1 MNQKFDICI
10 AGAGMAGATMAGFLA
25 PKGYKI
31 ALIDKDFD
39 FKDRIVAEL
48 LQPGAVNLFKEMGL
62 ASCLE
67 GFDAQEV
74 YGYAMMKDDDSF
86 KISYNDKTDTQVQ
99 LGLGVNSGKFLQK
112 IRAYLKGFDN
122 VTFIKGNVTDLRKND
137 ETVIGASYYDNEKE
151 KYFDID
157 ANLTI
162 ASDGFYSRLRKVL
175 SDNEVSITSHFIGV
189 LMKDVPLPFPN
200 HGHLFL
206 SGPTPFVCYPI
217 SSTEIRCLVDFPS
230 DIPPRRGKQ
239 INDHLEKNVI
249 PYLPESVKDGFIKAY
264 KEGKFK
270 VMANQL
276 MPAKPKKI
284 KGVVLLG
291 DSLNMRHP
299 LTGGGLTAVFQ
310 DVKLLGDLL
319 MELDSLEN
327 LEKNFEKVNK
337 YYKERV
343 PLNANV
349 NILANALYGVMS
361 NDLLKVAV
369 YEYLK
374 KGGKNAQIPIR
385 MLAGLDRNTMTLIKY
400 FFSVAGFGAK
410 NLLAE
415 NVMNVGKATKI
426 MKDAIQIVKP
436 LAISNLINLDYEKL
450 KF

>member
-1 MNQKFDICI
+1 MENKFDLCI
-10 AGAGMAGATMAGFLA
+10 VGAGMAGATMAGFLA

-39 FKDRIVAEL
+39 YKDRIVAEL
-48 LQPGAVNLFKEMGL
+48 LQPGAVNLFKEMGM

-74 YGYAMMKDDDSF
+74 YGYAMVKDGESFQIPYNPDDS
-86 KISYNDKTDTQVQ
+86 KTQI
-99 LGLGVNSGKFLQK
+99 GLGVNSGHYLQK
-112 IRAYLKGFDN
+112 IRDYVKSFEN
-122 VTFIKGNVTDLRKND
+122 VTLLQGNVTELRKNGD
-137 ETVIGASYYDNEKE
+137 TIIGATYYCNDKE
-151 KYFDID
+151 EHFDIS
-157 ANLTI
+157 AALTI
-162 ASDGFYSRLRKVL
+162 ASDGFYSKLRKSL
-175 SDNEVSITSHFIGV
+175 SNNDVSITSHFIGV
-189 LMKDVPLPFPN
+189 LMKNVTLPFPN

-217 SSTEIRCLVDFPS
+217 SSTEVRCLVDYPS
-230 DIPPRRGKQ
+230 DVPPRRGKQ

-249 PYLPESVKDGFIKAY
+249 PYLSADVKLAFIEAY

-270 VMANQL
+270 VMANQF

-299 LTGGGLTAVFQ
+299 LTGGGLTAVYQ
-310 DVKLLGDLL
+310 DIKLLGDLL
-319 MELDSLEN
+319 VGMPNFKNQELI
-327 LEKNFEKVNK
+327 FEKVKK

-369 YEYLK
+369 FEYLK
-374 KGGKNAQIPIR
+374 KGGENAAIPIK
-385 MLAGLDRNTMTLIKY
+385 MLAGLDRNTMTLVKH
-400 FFSVAGFGAK
+400 FFGVAGFGAK
-410 NLLAE
+410 NLLSE
-415 NVMNVGKATKI
+415 NIMNVGKASRI

-436 LAISNLINLDYEKL
+436 LAIANLINLDYDKL

>member
-1 MNQKFDICI
+1 MENKFDLCI
-10 AGAGMAGATMAGFLA
+10 AGAGMAGATMAAFLA
-25 PKGYKI
+25 PKAYKI

-74 YGYAMMKDDDSF
+74 YGYAMLKDDESF
-86 KISYNDKTDTQVQ
+86 TIPYSKEGNQIGV
-99 LGLGVNSGKFLQK
+99 GVNSGLFLQK
-112 IRAYLKGFDN
+112 IREYLKTFDN
-122 VTFIKGNVTDLRKND
+122 VTFIKGTVTELRKNG
-137 ETVIGASYYDNEKE
+137 ENVIGATYYDNEKE
-151 KYFDID
+151 DHFDID
-157 ANLTI
+157 ASLTI
-162 ASDGFYSRLRKVL
+162 ASDGFYSKLRKVL
-175 SDNEVSITSHFIGV
+175 SDNEVSITSHFIGI
-189 LMKDVPLPFPN
+189 LMKNVELPFPN

-230 DIPPRRGKQ
+230 DIPPRRGPQ
-239 INDHLEKNVI
+239 INEHLEKNVI
-249 PYLPESVKDGFIKAY
+249 PYLPESVKEGFIAAY

-276 MPAKPKKI
+276 MPAKPRKI

-310 DVKLLGDLL
+310 DIKLLGDLL
-319 MELDSLEN
+319 MEMPNFTNQELI
-327 LEKNFEKVNK
+327 FEKIKK
-337 YYKERV
+337 YYKKRV
-343 PLNANV
+343 SLNANV

-374 KGGKNAQIPIR
+374 KGGENAEIPIK
-385 MLAGLDRNTMTLIKY
+385 MLAGLDRNSMTLIKH

-415 NVMNVGKATKI
+415 NIMNVGKAAKI
-426 MKDAIQIVKP
+426 MKDAVVIVKP
-436 LAISNLINLDYEKL
+436 LAMSNLVNIDYDSL
-450 KF
+450 KV

>member
-1 MNQKFDICI
+1 MEQKFDLCI

-62 ASCLE
+62 GDCLE

-74 YGYAMMKDDDSF
+74 YGYAMMKDGESF
-86 KISYNDKTDTQVQ
+86 QIPYYEEGQTGQC
-99 LGLGVNSGKFLQK
+99 GIGVNSGKFLQN
-112 IRAYLKGFDN
+112 IRAYLKTFDN
-122 VTFIKGNVTDLRKND
+122 VTFIKGNVTELREEND
-137 ETVIGASYYDNEKE
+137 TIIGATYYDNELE
-151 KYFDID
+151 DHFDVD
-157 ANLTI
+157 AKLTI

-189 LMKDVPLPFPN
+189 LMKDVDLPFPN

-217 SSTEIRCLVDFPS
+217 STTEIRCLVDFPS
-230 DIPPRRGKQ
+230 DTPPRRGPQ
-239 INDHLEKNVI
+239 INEHLEKNVI
-249 PYLPESVKDGFIKAY
+249 PYLPEEVKPAFINAY

-276 MPAKPKKI
+276 MPAKPRKI

-291 DSLNMRHP
+291 DALNMRHP

-310 DVKLLGDLL
+310 DVKLLGDYLL
-319 MELDSLEN
+319 SMP
-327 LEKNFEKVNK
+327 NFEDQELIFENVKK

-343 PLNANV
+343 SLNANV

-361 NDLLKVAV
+361 NELLKVAV

-374 KGGKNAQIPIR
+374 KGGTNASVPIK
-385 MLAGLDRNTMTLIKY
+385 MLAGLDRNTTTLIKH

-415 NVMNVGKATKI
+415 NVMNVGKAAKV
-426 MKDAIQIVKP
+426 MKDAVTIVKP
-436 LAISNLINLDYEKL
+436 LAVSNLINIDKIV
-450 KF
+450 

>member
-1 MNQKFDICI
+1 MENKFDLCI
-10 AGAGMAGATMAGFLA
+10 AGAGMAGATMAGYLA

-48 LQPGAVNLFKEMGL
+48 MQPGAVNLFKEMGL
-62 ASCLE
+62 SSCLE

-74 YGYAMMKDDDSF
+74 YGYAMLKDDETFTIPYNDDDS
-86 KISYNDKTDTQVQ
+86 KKQI
-99 LGLGVNSGKFLQK
+99 GIGVNSGLFLQK
-112 IRAYLKGFDN
+112 IRDYLRTFDN
-122 VTFIKGNVTDLRKND
+122 ITFIEGTVTELLK
-137 ETVIGASYYDNEKE
+137 EGESIIGATYYDNDKE
-151 KYFDID
+151 DHFDIY
-157 ANLTI
+157 AALTI
-162 ASDGFYSRLRKVL
+162 ASDGFYSKLRTQL

-189 LMKDVPLPFPN
+189 LMKNVELPFPN

-217 SSTEIRCLVDFPS
+217 TSTEIRCLVDFPS
-230 DIPPRRGKQ
+230 DIPPRRGPQ
-239 INDHLEKNVI
+239 INEHLEKNVI
-249 PYLPESVKDGFIKAY
+249 PYLPESVKPGFIQAY

-310 DVKLLGDLL
+310 DIKLLGDLL
-319 MELDSLEN
+319 MEMPNFTNQELIFEN
-327 LEKNFEKVNK
+327 VKK

-343 PLNANV
+343 SLNANV

-374 KGGKNAQIPIR
+374 KGGKNASVSIK
-385 MLAGLDRNTMTLIKY
+385 MLAGLDRNTMTLIKH

-410 NLLAE
+410 NLLSE
-415 NVMNVGKATKI
+415 NIMNVGKAARI
-426 MKDAIQIVKP
+426 MKDAVAIVKP
-436 LAISNLINLDYEKL
+436 LAMANLVNIDYDSL
-450 KF
+450 KV

>member
-1 MNQKFDICI
+1 MKQKFDLCI
-10 AGAGMAGATMAGFLA
+10 AGAGMAGATMAAFLA

-48 LQPGAVNLFKEMGL
+48 LQPSAVNLFKEMGL
-62 ASCLE
+62 GECLK

-74 YGYAMMKDDDSF
+74 YGYAMMKDGEAF
-86 KISYNDKTDTQVQ
+86 QIPYNADESTNHV
-99 LGLGVNSGKFLQK
+99 GIGVNSGLFLQN
-112 IRAYLKGFDN
+112 IRTYLKTFEN
-122 VTFIKGNVTDLRKND
+122 ITFIKGAVTALRKED
-137 ETVIGASYYDNEKE
+137 ETVIGATYYDNDFEKD
-151 KYFDID
+151 FDVD
-157 ANLTI
+157 AKLTI
-162 ASDGFYSRLRKVL
+162 ASDGFYSKLRTSL
-175 SDNEVSITSHFIGV
+175 SNNEVSITSHFIGV
-189 LMKDVPLPFPN
+189 LMKDVVLPFPN

-217 SSTEIRCLVDFPS
+217 NSHEVRCLVDFPS

-239 INDHLEKNVI
+239 INEHLEKNVI
-249 PYLPESVKDGFIKAY
+249 PYLPEQVKPAFIKAY
-264 KEGKFK
+264 QEGKFK

-310 DVKLLGDLL
+310 DVKLLGDYL
-319 MELDSLEN
+319 MAMPSFENQELIFEN
-327 LEKNFEKVNK
+327 VKK

-343 PLNANV
+343 LLNANV

-361 NDLLKVAV
+361 NELLKDAV

-374 KGGKNAQIPIR
+374 KGGTNASVPIQ
-385 MLAGLDRNTMTLIKY
+385 MLAGLDRNTTTLIKH
-400 FFSVAGFGAK
+400 FFGVAGFGAK
-410 NLLAE
+410 NLLTE
-415 NVMNVGKATKI
+415 DVMNVGKAAKI
-426 MKDAIQIVKP
+426 MKDAITIVRP
-436 LAISNLINLDYEKL
+436 LAVSNLINLDKIV
-450 KF
+450 

>member
-1 MNQKFDICI
+1 MKQKFDLCI

-48 LQPGAVNLFKEMGL
+48 LQPGAVNLFNEMGM

-74 YGYAMMKDDDSF
+74 YGYAMMKDGESF
-86 KISYNDKTDTQVQ
+86 DIPYNSNGNKKQIGI
-99 LGLGVNSGKFLQK
+99 GLNSGKFLQK
-112 IRAYLKGFDN
+112 IRAYLKTFDN
-122 VTFIKGNVTDLRKND
+122 ITFIKGNVTELMKNG
-137 ETVIGASYYDNEKE
+137 EAIIGATYYDNDKE
-151 KYFDID
+151 DHFDIF
-157 ANLTI
+157 ASLTI
-162 ASDGFYSRLRKVL
+162 ASDGFYSRLRKEL
-175 SDNEVSITSHFIGV
+175 SNSEVSITSHFIGV
-189 LMKDVPLPFPN
+189 LMKDVVLPYPN

-217 SSTEIRCLVDFPS
+217 SKNEVRCLVDFPS

-239 INDHLEKNVI
+239 INEHLEKNVI
-249 PYLPESVKDGFIKAY
+249 PYLPQQVKPAFVAAY

-310 DVKLLGDLL
+310 DIKLLGDLL
-319 MELDSLEN
+319 MEMSDFTNQDLILD
-327 LEKNFEKVNK
+327 KVK
-337 YYKERV
+337 QYYKERV
-343 PLNANV
+343 ALNANV

-361 NDLLKVAV
+361 NKLLKVAV

-374 KGGKNAQIPIR
+374 KGGTNASVPIK
-385 MLAGLDRNTMTLIKY
+385 MLAGLDRNSLTLIKH
-400 FFSVAGFGAK
+400 FFAVAGFGAK

-415 NVMNVGKATKI
+415 DIMNIGKAAK
-426 MKDAIQIVKP
+426 MMRDSVSIVKP
-436 LAISNLINLDYEKL
+436 LAMANLVNIDYKSL